1 MQNQPQNPNDN
12 LNNPLQLKSEQVS
25 YIIEVSIENAD
36 CVAFVQ
42 WLKSKGHSASII
54 NSECSFVNGMP
65 EFLDRY
71 YFIYQELYSTF
82 LNESSVNVSAYSCS
96 VCGAVGDLK
105 FCPVCGNCVRCEL

>member
-25 YIIEVSIENAD
+25 YIIEVSIENPD

-42 WLKSKGHSASII
+42 WLQSKGHRASII
-54 NSECSFVNGMP
+54 DSECSFINGMP

-71 YFIYQELYSTF
+71 YFIYTELYSSF
-82 LNESSVNVSAYSCS
+82 LNEGSYSCS
-96 VCGAVGDLK
+96 VCGTVGNSK
-105 FCPVCGNCVRCEL
+105 FCHVCGNCVSCEL